1 MKEFV
6 DLDNPKKNEPGFIDI
21 DPPKV
26 QGYTIEQREKDA
38 HVTMTIQ
45 TTGIINSLTSCF
57 SLEEQQRIFNDP
69 LYVELITDIYEEDA
83 VTARAVDN
91 SGTQTGE
98 FVGAIGNVVKLSR
111 LRDQDAFEEL
121 KKKNLEMADQLDK
134 GLKESFAGDEMADEV
149 QNFLKVF
156 YIDKMKRAAK
166 GYSDY
171 YLQFK
176 TPLGAAPEPLY
187 PVINTTTDNRKLQE
201 NMKKWGTKFPI
212 YSLAIESE
220 RTLQILA
227 DYWDEKKGKELS
239 SAKEELYRQKL
250 YDNIVSTSIIYDKVM
265 AATETSPI
273 DDKVYAEGVI
283 QNDAIHINPKSNRG
297 TTVMYSGMEAY
308 KMGLENGWHIEDL
321 GFVAA
326 FHNIVVHENN
336 SIRYNGNTSK
346 SGFKEYKELKYDN
359 PDRPAPGADR
369 KAYIDEITK
378 YYDEVKKT
386 PITTPEKRKEVMDH
400 MAALVRKGVENK
412 CLLAYK
418 KEGKTKVESP
428 LSIVTYFD
436 QMTKNVEYR
445 NKQIEK
451 GKQKAISSKVISTGD
466 RRVDNIM
473 YDLNAPRT
481 DFRFT
486 SENEE
491 HKNLREAMEK
501 LKIFLDNHK
510 GVKVEDLKTKEAKE
524 EYLASYLGKLEAVRH
539 YSKIYQDKK
548 KTASSSGGMQRLN
561 GAKRASTFVNN
572 EIKAISE
579 YLKEN
584 TNGAN
589 YESIEAFKTR
599 MATNK
604 LMDTYNNLSTIV
616 MLRSDPKGVKM
627 LSDMAADIM
636 VGRIAAAKGK
646 EGAKA
651 FESMGTSVLK
661 ENIVKSSEFKS
672 MMKSYLNDKT
682 MTPAKLAEEL
692 SGDGALNRLK
702 SVRNNMKKFE
712 ENQKKQEAEK
722 QAAAKKAA
730 DAKAKKAKTESKKG
744 KAK

>member
-1 MKEFV
+1 
-6 DLDNPKKNEPGFIDI
+6 
-21 DPPKV
+21 
-26 QGYTIEQREKDA
+26 
-38 HVTMTIQ
+38 
-45 TTGIINSLTSCF
+45 
-57 SLEEQQRIFNDP
+57 
-69 LYVELITDIYEEDA
+69 
-83 VTARAVDN
+83 
-91 SGTQTGE
+91 
-98 FVGAIGNVVKLSR
+98 
-111 LRDQDAFEEL
+111 
-121 KKKNLEMADQLDK
+121 MADQLDK

-149 QNFLKVF
+149 QNFMKVF

-187 PVINTTTDNRKLQE
+187 PVINTTTDNR
-201 NMKKWGTKFPI
+201 
-212 YSLAIESE
+212 
-220 RTLQILA
+220 
-227 DYWDEKKGKELS
+227 
-239 SAKEELYRQKL
+239 KL

-346 SGFKEYKELKYDN
+346 GGFKEYKELKYDN

-473 YDLNAPRT
+473 
-481 DFRFT
+481 
-486 SENEE
+486 
-491 HKNLREAMEK
+491 
-501 LKIFLDNHK
+501 
-510 GVKVEDLKTKEAKE
+510 
-524 EYLASYLGKLEAVRH
+524 
-539 YSKIYQDKK
+539 
-548 KTASSSGGMQRLN
+548 
-561 GAKRASTFVNN
+561 
-572 EIKAISE
+572 
-579 YLKEN
+579 
-584 TNGAN
+584 
-589 YESIEAFKTR
+589 
-599 MATNK
+599 
-604 LMDTYNNLSTIV
+604 
-616 MLRSDPKGVKM
+616 
-627 LSDMAADIM
+627 
-636 VGRIAAAKGK
+636 
-646 EGAKA
+646 
-651 FESMGTSVLK
+651 
-661 ENIVKSSEFKS
+661 
-672 MMKSYLNDKT
+672 
-682 MTPAKLAEEL
+682 
-692 SGDGALNRLK
+692 
-702 SVRNNMKKFE
+702 
-712 ENQKKQEAEK
+712 
-722 QAAAKKAA
+722 
-730 DAKAKKAKTESKKG
+730 
-744 KAK
+744 